1 MIILFSVFLLMK
13 NCKSWREF
21 SASFTISTL
30 TYESVKKTGKVMV
43 NGMQV
48 PAFLSF

>member
-13 NCKSWREF
+13 NYKSWRDF
-21 SASFTISTL
+21 SASFTINTI
-30 TYESVKKTGKVMV
+30 TYENVKKTGKVMV
-43 NGMQV
+43 NGMQT